1 MQPTT
6 TSLVR
11 RVAFQTVV
19 MALLF
24 ATAMTVCVWL
34 TSANPHSD
42 TPQHA
47 FQIVLLVLNLPA
59 CLVLFFM
66 FMSGPEHGDA
76 LKEIAPVLFPV
87 LVFIQWFVIG
97 CMIGLVKVVV
107 AKLRKPNM

>member
-1 MQPTT
+1 
-6 TSLVR
+6 
-11 RVAFQTVV
+11 
-19 MALLF
+19 
-24 ATAMTVCVWL
+24 
-34 TSANPHSD
+34 
-42 TPQHA
+42 
-47 FQIVLLVLNLPA
+47 
-59 CLVLFFM
+59 M